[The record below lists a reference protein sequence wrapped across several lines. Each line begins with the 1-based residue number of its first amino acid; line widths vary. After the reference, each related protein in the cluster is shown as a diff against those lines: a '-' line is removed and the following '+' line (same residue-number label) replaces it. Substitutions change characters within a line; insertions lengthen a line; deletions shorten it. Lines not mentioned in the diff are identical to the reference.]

1 MVKAQTAIES
11 WWHMGNKG
19 GWGTDPARCPADHG
33 LGVDGTPG
41 KCPES
46 FGLLQVRYP
55 YNVDAFPG
63 VARSSAMNSD
73 YGYAVWRSCYEGKM
87 TWLNTVERGSD
98 YAAGDAWGCMGVH
111 FSGRWHTA
119 AAQGYITRV
128 KDYLAQR
135 IWTTPNFQ
143 QP

>member
-1 MVKAQTAIES
+1 
-11 WWHMGNKG
+11 MGNKG